1 MADEDKN
8 EVRVNTASTENTDNT
23 ASKDAELATKNESD
37 SKACEPCKPSDL
49 TDDSDYLT
57 RSFRDLNRFMTNW
70 IGAPFTRF
78 FDDDPFDYMFNAGR
92 ELDRRA
98 HVFTNGMNAML
109 GNRARVYDN
118 KDGSADILVDMPG
131 VAKGDVNITYDD
143 HGITVSHERHEQ
155 DENHREY
162 SEYHEYVPLKDS
174 LDLKSST
181 AKLEDGQLRIHVPA
195 GAKPA
200 EPDRSITVE

>member
-8 EVRVNTASTENTDNT
+8 EVRVDDASTEDTVNK
-23 ASKDAELATKNESD
+23 SKDAELATKNETG
-37 SKACEPCKPSDL
+37 SKVCEPSKPSDL
-49 TDDSDYLT
+49 TDESDYLT
-57 RSFRDLNRFMTNW
+57 RSFRDLNRFMNNW

-92 ELDRRA
+92 ELNRRA
-98 HVFTNGMNAML
+98 RVAANCVNAML

-118 KDGSADILVDMPG
+118 KNGSADILVDMPG
-131 VAKGDVNITYDD
+131 VVKGDVSITYDE

-155 DENHREY
+155 DENHRKY
-162 SEYHEYVPLKDS
+162 SEYHEYVPLRDS

-195 GAKPA
+195 GAKPV
-200 EPDRSITVE
+200 EPDRSITIE